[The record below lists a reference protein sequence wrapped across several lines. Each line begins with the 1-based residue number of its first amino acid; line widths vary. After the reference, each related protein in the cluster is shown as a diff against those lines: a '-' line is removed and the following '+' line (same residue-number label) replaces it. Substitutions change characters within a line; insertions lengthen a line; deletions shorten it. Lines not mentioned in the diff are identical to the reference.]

1 MTHLLKQE
9 TSTLNSP
16 GKYLYKQFTYS
27 TNSVAVWL
35 LRVREK
41 RTYAYRCIAYSY
53 IAQIRVAAAYSAVQP
68 PSAYG
73 RHLLTNLR
81 MPKLI

>member
-27 TNSVAVWL
+27 TNSVAVKEHMPTVA
-35 LRVREK
+35 LR
-41 RTYAYRCIAYSY
+41 
-53 IAQIRVAAAYSAVQP
+53 
-68 PSAYG
+68 
-73 RHLLTNLR
+73 
-81 MPKLI
+81 

>member
-16 GKYLYKQFTYS
+16 GNYKQFTYS
-27 TNSVAVWL
+27 PNSVAVWL

-53 IAQIRVAAAYSAVQP
+53 IAQIRVAAAE
-68 PSAYG
+68 
-73 RHLLTNLR
+73 LTHAKINMKR
-81 MPKLI
+81 RG